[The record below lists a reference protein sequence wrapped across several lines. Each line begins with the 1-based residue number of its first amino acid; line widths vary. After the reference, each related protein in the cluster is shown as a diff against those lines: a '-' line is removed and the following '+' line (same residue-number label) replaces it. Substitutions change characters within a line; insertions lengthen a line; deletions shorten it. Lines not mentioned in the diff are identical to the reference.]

1 MANPVNAL
9 VAKERVQFIA
19 AYQRNVLS
27 QTRGSLVAE
36 ETFSGAVVTTGVAFV
51 TYGRGG
57 HRAELLVRQTAKI
70 VRALMTIKSQCLCAF
85 RQDPDCA

>member
-19 AYQRNVLS
+19 AYQRNVFS

-36 ETFSGAVVTTGVAFV
+36 ESFGGAVVTTGVAFV
-51 TYGRGG
+51 T
-57 HRAELLVRQTAKI
+57 
-70 VRALMTIKSQCLCAF
+70 
-85 RQDPDCA
+85 